1 MRITELNYITERP
14 LCLGVNKMSK
24 KWNDPEARD
33 NYILLI
39 TLDNIIFFFL
49 FMYLNYKFTAAFLS
63 GDFLEYSIYNLKV
76 LFIIRFI
83 CILICSYN
91 ASKILFSM
99 VEMYR
104 AYDKPYRDFDD
115 YKFKNKFSY
124 FRFFKTSLI
133 GIEKKQC
140 IKAVIYSMLWIV
152 LTVVLSTRDFASYG
166 SKNSFQQILCL
177 SEISSDIENNNIVE
191 YDIEDP
197 TVYKSSNGL
206 RYIIPIYDNYN
217 TELVLT
223 DRQYDMLKSGEYS
236 YHVTYYELSGFVIS
250 ISNNID

>member
-1 MRITELNYITERP
+1 
-14 LCLGVNKMSK
+14 MSQ
-24 KWNDPEARD
+24 KWNDPEARE

-39 TLDNIIFFFL
+39 TLDNMIFFFL
-49 FMYLNYKFTAAFLS
+49 FMYLNYKYAAAFLS
-63 GDFLEYSIYNLKV
+63 GDFLEYSIRNLKI
-76 LFIIRFI
+76 LFVVRSI
-83 CILICSYN
+83 CVLICSYN

-140 IKAVIYSMLWIV
+140 IKAVIYSMLWIA
-152 LTVVLSTRDFASYG
+152 LTVVLSMRDFASYG
-166 SKNSFQQILCL
+166 TKNSFQQILCL
-177 SEISSDIENNNIVE
+177 SEINSDIKNNNVAE
-191 YDIEDP
+191 YDVKAP
-197 TVYKSSNGL
+197 TIYTSSNGL
-206 RYIIPIYDNYN
+206 HYIIPNYDNDN

-223 DRQYDMLKSGEYS
+223 DQQYDMLKNAADLY
-236 YHVTYYELSGFVIS
+236 YRVTYYELSGFVIS
-250 ISNNID
+250 VEEQ

>member
-1 MRITELNYITERP
+1 
-14 LCLGVNKMSK
+14 MSQ
-24 KWNDPEARD
+24 KWNDPEARE

-39 TLDNIIFFFL
+39 TLDNMIFFFL
-49 FMYLNYKFTAAFLS
+49 FMYLNYKFAAAFLS
-63 GDFLEYSIYNLKV
+63 GDFLEYSIHNLKI

-83 CILICSYN
+83 CILISSYN

-140 IKAVIYSMLWIV
+140 AKAAIFSVLWIA
-152 LTVVLSTRDFASYG
+152 LPVVLSMRDFASYG

-177 SEISSDIENNNIVE
+177 SEINSDIKNNNVAE
-191 YDIEDP
+191 YDVKASTIY
-197 TVYKSSNGL
+197 TSSNGL
-206 RYIIPIYDNYN
+206 HYIVPNRDNDN
-217 TELVLT
+217 TELILT
-223 DRQYDMLKSGEYS
+223 DQQYDMLKNAADLY
-236 YHVTYYELSGFVIS
+236 YRVTYYELSGFVIS
-250 ISNNID
+250 VEEQ